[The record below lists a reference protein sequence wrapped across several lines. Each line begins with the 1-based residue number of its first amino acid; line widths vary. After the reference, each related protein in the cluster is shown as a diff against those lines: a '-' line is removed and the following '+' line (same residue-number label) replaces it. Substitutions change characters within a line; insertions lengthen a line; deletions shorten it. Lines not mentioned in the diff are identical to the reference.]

1 MKISTVLAVAT
12 TILSGV
18 SAGPLFSEADT
29 TLAICWK
36 ACFHERSH
44 CPSEWH
50 AKKLGRCW
58 TCCKERQVVSYDYE
72 LFEWEE

>member
-1 MKISTVLAVAT
+1 MNISTVLAVAT

-29 TLAICWK
+29 TSAICWE
-36 ACFHERSH
+36 ACLHQDPIAR
-44 CPSEWH
+44 
-50 AKKLGRCW
+50 ANGKRCC
-58 TCCKERQVVSYDYE
+58 TCCKERQVLSYDYE